1 MNSSSISIIFYF
13 LTQKSMLDSILTSGD
28 QAIFIPLFGKAI
40 VVVRPGTLT
49 GTGRARVQGR
59 TICVEGDE
67 KKVIVPGCPYTSPP
81 QVIPG
86 AGMLT
91 IQSLAANQK
100 ARRVK
105 SGGKAVLLKGSTFTA
120 KFQVLAP
127 ATLPPPV
134 STPDTILQYSGTGT
148 FMTTNFRAKAT

>member
-1 MNSSSISIIFYF
+1 
-13 LTQKSMLDSILTSGD
+13 MLDFILTTGD
-28 QAIFIPLFGKAI
+28 QAMFIPTFGKAI
-40 VVVRPGTLT
+40 VVVRPGFLI
-49 GTGRARVQGR
+49 GSGRAKVQGK

-81 QVIPG
+81 HLIPG
-86 AGMLT
+86 AGILT

-120 KFQVLAP
+120 KFQVILP
-127 ATLPPPV
+127 ATQPTIPPK
-134 STPDTILQYSGTGT
+134 PDTTLQYSGTGT
-148 FMTTNFRAKAT
+148 FMTINFRAKGT